1 MGSCCSFND
10 VSGGFCFRPVW
21 PCGPNTGVFAGLK
34 PIFQLDFSL
43 KEIQSWHHSVM
54 ETKMREVGA
63 IREFST
69 KARSDL
75 N

>member
-1 MGSCCSFND
+1 M
-10 VSGGFCFRPVW
+10 
-21 PCGPNTGVFAGLK
+21 FAGLK
-34 PIFQLDFSL
+34 PVFQLDFCL
-43 KEIQSWHHSVM
+43 REIQSWHHSVM

-69 KARSDL
+69 KAHSDL